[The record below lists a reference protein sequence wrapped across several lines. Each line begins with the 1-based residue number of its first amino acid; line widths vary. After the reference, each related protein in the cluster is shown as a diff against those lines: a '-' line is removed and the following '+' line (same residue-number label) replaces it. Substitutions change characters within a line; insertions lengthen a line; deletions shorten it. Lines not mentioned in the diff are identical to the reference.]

1 MQARRP
7 HRSSHFE
14 VDRALLA
21 AIPILLVASLHLL
34 LPMIARNHKPLAK
47 HESLVSET
55 IVLGAAHDNPD
66 GRPLEDSLAFK
77 QQLKPALIK
86 EDEVAY
92 RELVQLLQRRLLQGA
107 RKNSPR
113 RLLLRAR
120 GSKRTASFPVWSHRQ
135 ELTRCAL

>member
-92 RELVQLLQRRLLQGA
+92 RELVQLLQRRLLQGVRIIHLDA
-107 RKNSPR
+107 CPCEHEAQSELRLSPSGATVKN
-113 RLLLRAR
+113 
-120 GSKRTASFPVWSHRQ
+120 
-135 ELTRCAL
+135 